1 MAGDATANGIGR
13 SRNQGKLDSYVAIL
27 FVFGGFFVLA
37 KLIAK
42 QINSLNFQWLT
53 RATRIHNPLVIQFNL
68 VIGLAAMTW
77 ICLIAV
83 YAMTRSRMAPKFL
96 FLNPVLQPNEA
107 VQCCTLVII
116 LRSSAV

>member
-1 MAGDATANGIGR
+1 MAGDAIANGIGR

-53 RATRIHNPLVIQFNL
+53 RATRIHNPLIFRFDYASSDCSDSGVVGLEIPKGNL
-68 VIGLAAMTW
+68 L
-77 ICLIAV
+77 L
-83 YAMTRSRMAPKFL
+83 S
-96 FLNPVLQPNEA
+96 
-107 VQCCTLVII
+107 
-116 LRSSAV
+116 